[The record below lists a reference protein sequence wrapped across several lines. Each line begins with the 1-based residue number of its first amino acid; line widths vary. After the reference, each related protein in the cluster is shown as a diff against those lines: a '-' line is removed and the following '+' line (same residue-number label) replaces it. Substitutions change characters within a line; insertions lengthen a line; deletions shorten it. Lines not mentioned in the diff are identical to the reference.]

1 MVPGTNNS
9 HGGAN
14 MRSYQNII
22 LKSFIVLMGGLI
34 AGLCIFW
41 LPRLAMDTALNNPD
55 YAYLRFPVLIY
66 MIAST
71 APFYFA
77 LFKANQLL
85 NLIHRKA
92 AFTNESVR
100 ALKEISICGALIAL
114 AYLVLSVILSL
125 LGAMHPGILIA
136 FAVLI
141 LTSITIS
148 FFANLLK
155 ILLEEALD
163 YKNDV
168 DLTI

>member
-1 MVPGTNNS
+1 
-9 HGGAN
+9 
-14 MRSYQNII
+14 MRPYQNLI
-22 LKSFIVLMGGLI
+22 LKSFIFLMGGLI
-34 AGLCIFW
+34 GGLCLFW
-41 LPRLAMDTALNNPD
+41 LPNLARDTALNNPD

-71 APFYFA
+71 APFYYA
-77 LFKANQLL
+77 LYKAGQLL
-85 NLIHRKA
+85 NLINHKE
-92 AFTNESVR
+92 AFTIESVL
-100 ALKEISICGALIAL
+100 ALKGISICGAIIAFD
-114 AYLVLSVILSL
+114 YLVLSVILSV

-155 ILLEEALD
+155 ILLEEALA

>member
-1 MVPGTNNS
+1 
-9 HGGAN
+9 
-14 MRSYQNII
+14 MRPYQNLI

-34 AGLCIFW
+34 GGLCVFW
-41 LPRLAMDTALNNPD
+41 LPNLASDTALNNPD

-77 LFKANQLL
+77 LYKANQLL
-85 NLIHRKA
+85 NLIDRKE
-92 AFTNESVR
+92 AFTIESVH
-100 ALKEISICGALIAL
+100 ALKGISICGAIIAFD
-114 AYLVLSVILSL
+114 YLVLSVILSVL
-125 LGAMHPGILIA
+125 DAMHPGILIA

-141 LTSITIS
+141 LTSLTIS

-155 ILLEEALD
+155 ILLEEALA